1 MADSSEPSPPST
13 AAAASTVN
21 NDEAAARRCQA
32 MDHLVSTFG
41 FERPVAEI
49 ALDAIGS
56 PYDVTMA
63 YNYILDHDLA
73 QDQGGPVT
81 PIFNC
86 PHVDSLVM
94 VALDQLPHLPQD
106 CICDYHTSES
116 SKNQS
121 CIGRSKA
128 VKDESGACPPGE
140 NWLCL
145 SCACVRCSRY
155 VNGHSLDHWKETKRE
170 QLSSNDDAA
179 SGHALVV
186 SLADLSVWC
195 HECQRYLVTHDN
207 PKLQPIVQRLEE
219 LKFGQAEQQQP
230 QQSSN
235 KKAKLDSDDD
245 MELVRETRIVGSA
258 AGQTLQ
264 SKLSNDDNDASESS
278 DEDPGS
284 IELDL
289 AGPNGRNILDM
300 IRAAA
305 AEQGIPIELILQEA
319 QLAGLIGDENEEI
332 EYPFEE
338 KPNSLESLAQFILSD
353 KCQRILI
360 LAGAGMSVASGIPDF
375 RSSDGL
381 YATMNPDL
389 VTASLEHR
397 RKMRV
402 DPSSALD
409 HHFFIENPLPCLELT
424 RDFIIGT
431 REQKW
436 KSTLAHRFVELLHR
450 KLGDKLVRLYTQN
463 IDGLEDQCVHLPRD
477 KVIAVHGSLDRAEC
491 AMCHNESDFA
501 DFAAKVKTQIKD
513 LSGQDPD
520 APAESSPI
528 ICNVCGSKT
537 VKPSIVLFR
546 ASLPPVF
553 FNHLPHDVQD
563 VDLLLVIGTSLRVAP
578 ANSIVWRV
586 PRSALRVLVN
596 RDPEGHHLG
605 MNFDEAESKRDYF
618 AAGDCEST
626 LLELME
632 HLGWLDELN
641 PLLSHHSL
649 PDASA
654 ALLRERLARD
664 DAEAAESSD
673 DEGDVDERVAS
684 S

>member
-1 MADSSEPSPPST
+1 MADSSEPST
-13 AAAASTVN
+13 AAAASAVN

-32 MDHLVSTFG
+32 LDHLVSTFG
-41 FERPVAEI
+41 FERPVAET
-49 ALDAIGS
+49 ALNAIGS

-73 QDQGGPVT
+73 PDQGGPVT
-81 PIFNC
+81 PISYC
-86 PHVDSLVM
+86 PHVDALVM
-94 VALDQLPHLPQD
+94 VTLDQLPHLPQD
-106 CICDYHTSES
+106 CVCDYDT
-116 SKNQS
+116 SKNTQS
-121 CIGRSKA
+121 FIGRSKA

-155 VNGHSLDHWKETKRE
+155 VNGHSLDHWKETKSE
-170 QLSSNDDAA
+170 QLSSNDDKAV

-195 HECQRYLVTHDN
+195 HECQRYVVSHEN
-207 PKLQPIVQRLEE
+207 SKLKPIVQRLEE
-219 LKFGQAEQQQP
+219 LKFGTTEPQP

-235 KKAKLDSDDD
+235 KKAKIESDDD
-245 MELVRETRIVGSA
+245 MESREKRTAGSA
-258 AGQTLQ
+258 AGRSLQ
-264 SKLSNDDNDASESS
+264 SNPSNDDTDNSESS
-278 DEDPGS
+278 DDDPGS

-289 AGPNGRNILDM
+289 SGPNGRNILDM

-353 KCQRILI
+353 KCRRILI

-501 DFAAKVKTQIKD
+501 DFAAKVKAQIKD

-528 ICNVCGSKT
+528 ICNVCGSNT

-553 FNHLPHDVQD
+553 FNHLPQDVQD

-664 DAEAAESSD
+664 DTEAAESSD
-673 DEGDVDERVAS
+673 DEGAVDEQVQS